1 MAVRSTSP
9 HRAVASAPSSLGC
22 GGGRGQGGGG
32 GGGGWV
38 VFLPD
43 QVDEGE
49 VEWQSAVRPLT
60 GQWLQLLHL
69 WDVGE
74 GGGRGGGCTYLI
86 R

>member
-9 HRAVASAPSSLGC
+9 HKAVASAPSSLGC

-32 GGGGWV
+32 MY
-38 VFLPD
+38 LPD

-74 GGGRGGGCTYLI
+74 GGGRGMGGVLT
-86 R
+86 